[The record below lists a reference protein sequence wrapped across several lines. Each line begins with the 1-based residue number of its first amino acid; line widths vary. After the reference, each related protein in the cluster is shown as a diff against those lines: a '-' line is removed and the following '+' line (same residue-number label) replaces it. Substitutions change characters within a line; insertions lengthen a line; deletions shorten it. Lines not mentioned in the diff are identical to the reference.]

1 MRYDNVK
8 RAFDVVAAGTGLVA
22 LSPVLAAVG
31 VAVWLDVG
39 RPVVFRQQRAG
50 RGGAPF
56 SILKFRTMRD
66 AVGPD
71 GEPLPDGDRLTSV
84 GDFLRHT
91 SLDELPQL
99 WNVLRGEM
107 SLIGPRALYADYV
120 ELYDAEQ
127 ARRLEV
133 RPGITGYAAV
143 KGRNSL
149 DWDTQFEYDV
159 WYVDHIGP
167 LVDLMILLRTVTTV
181 LSREGVNQ
189 EGTVSREL
197 FTGGSDRGT
206 R

>member
-84 GDFLRHT
+84 GDFLRHS

>member
-84 GDFLRHT
+84 GDFLRHS

-197 FTGGSDRGT
+197 FTGGSDRGA